1 MGEKTPGG
9 GISTGRRVFV
19 LGAFAVF
26 VVVAFAAS
34 VTLGSVRVPLEEIW
48 QSIFGA
54 GAGTHQQ
61 IIMNIRLPR
70 TIVAALVGINLALSG
85 AILQAVMKNPLAD
98 PHIIGISS
106 GAGLAG
112 ITMMLVYPGHEYLIT
127 PVAFVGAMGAAI
139 VFARGPLAGFA
150 AARGWEGVVANVAQ
164 LAVLIG
170 LGGAVYFGIA
180 FAARCVL
187 RRRTSA

>member
-9 GISTGRRVFV
+9 GISTGRRVLV
-19 LGAFAVF
+19 LSAFAVF
-26 VVVAFAAS
+26 VVLAFVAS

-70 TIVAALVGINLALSG
+70 TIVAALVGVNLALSG

-98 PHIIGISS
+98 PHIIGIS
-106 GAGLAG
+106 
-112 ITMMLVYPGHEYLIT
+112 
-127 PVAFVGAMGAAI
+127 
-139 VFARGPLAGFA
+139 
-150 AARGWEGVVANVAQ
+150 
-164 LAVLIG
+164 
-170 LGGAVYFGIA
+170 
-180 FAARCVL
+180 
-187 RRRTSA
+187 